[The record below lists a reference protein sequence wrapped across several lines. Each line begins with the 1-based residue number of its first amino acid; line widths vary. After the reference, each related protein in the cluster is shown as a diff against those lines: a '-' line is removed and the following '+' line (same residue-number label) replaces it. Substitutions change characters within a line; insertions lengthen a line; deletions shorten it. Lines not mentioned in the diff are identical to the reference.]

1 MKPIKLTLSTLFIIL
16 LLSSFALLH
25 SNVQIKHNIEFE
37 QSGIL
42 KILPS
47 EMHDTLTI
55 KIELAESDSKMMQGL
70 MYRKEM
76 APDEGMLFVYAQMQE
91 MYFWMKNTYIP
102 LDLIYIDND
111 GVIVDLQENTTPFSE
126 KSIVS
131 NVLSRYVL
139 EVNAGFCEKNYVIV
153 GDKVIWSRFEE

>member
-1 MKPIKLTLSTLFIIL
+1 MRPIKLTFSTVFIIL
-16 LLSSFALLH
+16 LLSSLALLH

-47 EMHDTLTI
+47 EMHDTLTV
-55 KIELAESDSKMMQGL
+55 KIELAESDSEMMQGL
-70 MYRKEM
+70 MYRKAM

-102 LDLIYIDND
+102 LDLIYIDED

>member
-1 MKPIKLTLSTLFIIL
+1 MKPINLIIL
-16 LLSSFALLH
+16 IALIVVLLSSVSLLF

-47 EMHDTLTI
+47 EMHDTLTV

-70 MYRKEM
+70 MYRQEM
-76 APDEGMLFVYAQMQE
+76 APDEGMLFIYAQQQE

-102 LDLIYIDND
+102 LDLIYIDEA

-153 GDKVIWSRFEE
+153 GDKVLWSRFEE